1 MIYNYTQ
8 SVNLIDKN
16 NKIKVVQG
24 YPESEKPF
32 DMFFPIKISYETHN
46 APKVPLYIHVAGQKP
61 ALQPANGL
69 TGYHYTLSLKNSKG
83 QYIFKDIISTKGT
96 TPTIRIKVEVD
107 PKETYT
113 LYVTST
119 PQAKQKHVIL
129 RNWIY
134 LPYFTL
140 FVGPYQSNNAVDVT
154 L

>member
-1 MIYNYTQ
+1 MIHNYTQ
-8 SVNLIDKN
+8 LLDIVNKD
-16 NKIKVVQG
+16 NKIKIEG

-32 DMFFPIKISYETHN
+32 AMEYSIKISFETHN

-61 ALQPANGL
+61 AMQPANGL

-83 QYIFKDIISTKGT
+83 VYIFKDITSTKGT
-96 TPTIRIKVEVD
+96 TPYVRIKVDVD
-107 PKETYT
+107 PKERYT

-119 PQAKQKHVIL
+119 PQAKQKHIITKKVL
-129 RNWIY
+129 Y

-140 FVGPYQSNNAVDVT
+140 YVGAYNTGNVVDVT